1 MVWRPT
7 GLWALAILVFVF
19 AAQVHVWVDS
29 GPAQTSGHLCQFCV
43 AGAWAIVAVTPGLE
57 VAMRA
62 LPLESQ
68 PSQMTAKYDR
78 TDRSA
83 PRAPPQA

>member
-7 GLWALAILVFVF
+7 SFWALAILVFVF
-19 AAQVHVWVDS
+19 AAQLHVWVES
-29 GPAQTSGHLCQFCV
+29 SPAQTAGHLCQFCV
-43 AGAWAIVAVTPGLE
+43 AGVWAIVSVAPGLE
-57 VAMRA
+57 VALRA
-62 LPLESQ
+62 LPLGSQ
-68 PSQMTAKYDR
+68 PPQMAAKYYR